1 MLFIISSNNKTPED
15 VSLDTVATGSI
26 EAMEESEEADLD
38 NLVKMISDDE
48 QESKIDE
55 WEESENEEN
64 NEMDESKEKGFF
76 AKLFSRKQH
85 EDSEDESEEVMSDI
99 EESIDEIIEDK
110 EESHESEGSKEED
123 DEKEGGIFSKLFKK
137 SNDEDDVTVV
147 SEDMWNTTSNL
158 VKDVNSEKIVSTEV
172 ITTYAPEVLGYE
184 YPGVDLETEIGKKFE
199 VGVYSLK
206 LNNAYFN
213 ETLGYMLKWDTVTQ
227 LTDENVYGCFMVEVS
242 TAANPENLGKKWYVC
257 KKYLQ
262 DVTQA
267 DDTVTQVESD
277 TVVSSNVGDVITI
290 EKTLI
295 EFGDGI
301 QLQAGDKIDQLS
313 PADENGCFMAH
324 VYESQIVPN
333 VVPVGN
339 ICMSDIK

>member
-15 VSLDTVATGSI
+15 INLDAIATGSI
-26 EAMEESEEADLD
+26 ETIEESEEADLD
-38 NLVKMISDDE
+38 NLVKMISEDE
-48 QESKIDE
+48 QESE
-55 WEESENEEN
+55 VNESEESEDEQMEES
-64 NEMDESKEKGFF
+64 EEKGFF
-76 AKLFSRKQH
+76 AKLFSRKQN
-85 EDSEDESEEVMSDI
+85 EESEDEEVMSDI
-99 EESIDEIIEDK
+99 EDSIDEIMEDT
-110 EESHESEGSKEED
+110 EESDASEESEEDD

-137 SNDEDDVTVV
+137 SNDDEDITVV

-158 VKDVNSEKIVSTEV
+158 VKDVNSEKVVSTEI

-184 YPGVDLETEIGKKFE
+184 YPGVDLATEIGKKFE

-213 ETLGYMLKWDTVTQ
+213 ETLGYMLKGDTVTQ

-242 TAANPENLGKKWYVC
+242 NAVNPENVGKKWYVC

-262 DVTQA
+262 DVTQS
-267 DDTVTQVESD
+267 DDTVAQVESD

-290 EKTLI
+290 EKTLV

-333 VVPVGN
+333 VVPVGH
-339 ICMSDIK
+339 ICISDIK